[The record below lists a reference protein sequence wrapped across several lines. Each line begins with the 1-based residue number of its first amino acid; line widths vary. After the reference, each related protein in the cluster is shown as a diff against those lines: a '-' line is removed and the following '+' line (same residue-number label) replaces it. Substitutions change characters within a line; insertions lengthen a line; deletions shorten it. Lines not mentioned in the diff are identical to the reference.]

1 MGAGGTR
8 VRLRVSPGAR
18 RPGVAGRHSE
28 SWKIRVSEP
37 PEGGRANAAV
47 VRLLAETLQLPDR
60 DVQVVAGHASRDKV
74 VALEGIS
81 AAGAERLLERAAGK
95 ERA

>member
-1 MGAGGTR
+1 MGAAATR

-18 RPGVAGRHSE
+18 RPGVAGRHGD

-37 PEGGRANAAV
+37 PEDGRANDAV
-47 VRLLAETLQLPDR
+47 VRLLAKTLRLADR
-60 DVQVVAGHASRDKV
+60 DVRVVAGHASRDKV

-81 AAGAERLLERAAGK
+81 PAGATRLLEEATGK
-95 ERA
+95 S